1 MEISVLFF
9 IFIIGLFVG
18 SFLNVVIMRWGTRKS
33 FVFGRSMDVG
43 TGTPLPWY
51 DLVPILSFV
60 WLRGRSRFSGKP
72 LSRQYPVVEILTGV
86 LFSGIYWKLFVAD
99 YAYTIDVFSIT
110 LLLSYLAIISI
121 LIVIAF
127 YDLRT
132 KIIPNL
138 LVYAFILLSGLT
150 LFMHHGLEL
159 FTRGGFLEI
168 LAGPI
173 LVFPFAFLWFV
184 SRGAWMGYGDAKLAW
199 GIGWFL
205 GLLLGISA
213 VILSF
218 WIGAIISLALIGLKK
233 LLDER
238 LSFLSENFTI
248 KSEVPFAPFLVV
260 GTLIVFYFNINVL
273 LLF

>member
-1 MEISVLFF
+1 MEIFALLF
-9 IFIIGLFVG
+9 IFIVGLFVG
-18 SFLNVVIMRWGTRKS
+18 SFLNVVIMRWGTGKS
-33 FVFGRSMDVG
+33 FVTGRSVDVG
-43 TGTPLPWY
+43 TGKTLPWY
-51 DLVPILSFV
+51 DLVPILSFIC
-60 WLRGRSRFSGKP
+60 LRGRSRFSGKM
-72 LSRQYPVVEILTGV
+72 LSIQYPVVELITSL
-86 LFSGIYWKLFVAD
+86 LFAGTYWKLFGTEFPYSVD
-99 YAYTIDVFSIT
+99 MLSVS
-110 LLLSYLAIISI
+110 LLFLYLFIISV
-121 LIVIAF
+121 LVVIAF

-132 KIIPNL
+132 KIIPNS
-138 LVYAFILLSGLT
+138 LVYIFIFLSGLV
-150 LFMHHGLEL
+150 LFMHYGLEL
-159 FTRGGFLEI
+159 FTRVGFLEI

-173 LVFPFAFLWFV
+173 LWFPFAFLWFV

-248 KSEVPFAPFLVV
+248 KSEVPFAPFLVA